1 MTESPPAPRTQTPA
15 AASAPA
21 PVEANSQ
28 SPFTNSFARL
38 VAETPSGR
46 NAIAYDAPPPETH
59 HIEEPRSEIS
69 LDWPLEPRRP
79 WLRILGGLAALA
91 VFAGGGWFVLS
102 RYEAPAATSK
112 SAPAKPVVPMVAA
125 KTDTSLVKHD
135 SVPVGP
141 PASVVKP
148 GVTSAIVPSQKPAP
162 TTPPAVVVPT
172 PSANADEGPPA
183 DAKHATH
190 VAAKPAAPATSEP
203 DPDLI
208 AAPAIPTIKVDA
220 ITNMIDDS
228 ARHRADSV
236 GSAIQQKAPIFKP
249 KAYKPPS

>member
-1 MTESPPAPRTQTPA
+1 
-15 AASAPA
+15 
-21 PVEANSQ
+21 
-28 SPFTNSFARL
+28 
-38 VAETPSGR
+38 
-46 NAIAYDAPPPETH
+46 
-59 HIEEPRSEIS
+59 
-69 LDWPLEPRRP
+69 
-79 WLRILGGLAALA
+79 
-91 VFAGGGWFVLS
+91 
-102 RYEAPAATSK
+102 
-112 SAPAKPVVPMVAA
+112 MVAA

-148 GVTSAIVPSQKPAP
+148 GVTTAIVPSQKPPAS
-162 TTPPAVVVPT
+162 TPPAALATAPATVPAVVT

-190 VAAKPAAPATSEP
+190 VAAKAATPATAEP

-208 AAPAIPTIKVDA
+208 AAPAMPSIKVDA

-228 ARHRADSV
+228 ARHRTDSV
-236 GSAIQQKAPIFKP
+236 GSAIQQKAPVFKP

>member
-1 MTESPPAPRTQTPA
+1 LRVPTPA

-21 PVEANSQ
+21 PAEAHAPN
-28 SPFTNSFARL
+28 PFTNSFARL

-46 NAIAYDAPPPETH
+46 DAIAYDAAPLETH

-79 WLRILGGLAALA
+79 WLKIIGGLAALA
-91 VFAGGGWFVLS
+91 LIAGGGWFVLS
-102 RYEAPAATSK
+102 RYESTDATSK
-112 SAPAKPVVPMVAA
+112 SAPVAKKPVPMVAA
-125 KTDTSLVKHD
+125 KSDTLLVKRD
-135 SVPVGP
+135 SAPAGP

-148 GVTSAIVPSQKPAP
+148 GVTSEIIPSHKPEATAAAP
-162 TTPPAVVVPT
+162 AAVT

-190 VAAKPAAPATSEP
+190 VAAKTATPATAEP

-208 AAPAIPTIKVDA
+208 AAPAMPNIKVDA

-236 GSAIQQKAPIFKP
+236 SSAIQQKAPVFKP